1 METLRRNAD
10 EASARA
16 EELQSKVKA
25 LEQENLNKDDDIRSL
40 QNQNQMLADENAKLV
55 ANLKEAKTTADESA
69 QQGTQIETLQ
79 RRIQLLED
87 EAEEADKNLRE
98 TNDKY
103 VLLISW
109 EVLV

>member
-16 EELQSKVKA
+16 EELQSKVKV
-25 LEQENLNKDDDIRSL
+25 LEQENLHKEQEITSL
-40 QNQNQMLADENAKLV
+40 QHKNQMLAEEVEKLEAGIKEAKATADENAQHSTQ
-55 ANLKEAKTTADESA
+55 NES
-69 QQGTQIETLQ
+69 LQ

-98 TNDKY
+98 TNEKY
-103 VLLISW
+103 VF
-109 EVLV
+109 